1 MRKIGLLSLL
11 LVIIVVICLSFTM
24 KGEKDQQQSQNEV
37 QEEEQVSADVQV
49 EKGLLDGYTIVLD
62 AGHGGKD
69 GGAVG
74 VNGTIEKD
82 ITYLTAEHIKQ
93 ELQKY
98 DAKVQFTRMG
108 DIFVELEDRVL
119 MEYADLFISIHYD
132 GFESEEVNG
141 ITTYYYHQ
149 RDERVARTIHQKI
162 MNEEMDAR
170 DRGVSHG
177 DYYVL
182 RENQVPAVLL
192 ELGYITNP
200 QDEERMNQEDFQQH
214 IAQAV
219 ADGVIQSLVGDQR

>member
-1 MRKIGLLSLL
+1 MKKIGLMSLL
-11 LVIIVVICLSFTM
+11 ITVLVVIYLLFTM
-24 KGEKDQQQSQNEV
+24 NDNKDRQQSQNEV
-37 QEEEQVSADVQV
+37 RKEGQANTDVQV

-62 AGHGGKD
+62 PGHGGKD

-93 ELQKY
+93 ELQKH
-98 DAKVQFTRMG
+98 DAIVQFTRMG
-108 DIFVELEDRVL
+108 DIFVELEDRVQI
-119 MEYADLFISIHYD
+119 EYADLFISIHYD
-132 GFESEEVNG
+132 GFEAEEVNG

-149 RDERVARTIHQKI
+149 KDERIARTIHQNI

-200 QDEERMNQEDFQQH
+200 QDEERINKNDFQQH
-214 IAQAV
+214 VAQAV
-219 ADGVIQSLVGDQR
+219 ADGVIQYLVGDK

>member
-1 MRKIGLLSLL
+1 MRKVGLLSLL
-11 LVIIVVICLSFTM
+11 IAVIVVVCLSFTM
-24 KGEKDQQQSQNEV
+24 NDEKDRQQPQNEV
-37 QEEEQVSADVQV
+37 QEEGQDNVDVQV

-74 VNGTIEKD
+74 ANGTVEKE
-82 ITYLTAEHIKQ
+82 ITFITAEHIRQ

-98 DAKVQFTRMG
+98 DATVQFTRMG
-108 DIFVELEDRVL
+108 DIFVELEDRVQ
-119 MEYADLFISIHYD
+119 MDYADLFISIHYD

-149 RDERVARTIHQKI
+149 RDEQMARTIHQNI
-162 MNEEMDAR
+162 MDEELDAR

-182 RENQVPAVLL
+182 RENQVPSVLL

-214 IAQAV
+214 VAQAV
-219 ADGVIQSLVGDQR
+219 AEGVIEHLVGDQR

>member
-1 MRKIGLLSLL
+1 
-11 LVIIVVICLSFTM
+11 M
-24 KGEKDQQQSQNEV
+24 KDEKDRQQPQNEV
-37 QEEEQVSADVQV
+37 QEEGQDNVDVQV

-74 VNGTIEKD
+74 ANGTVEKE
-82 ITYLTAEHIKQ
+82 ITFITAEHIRQ

-98 DAKVQFTRMG
+98 DATVQFTRMG
-108 DIFVELEDRVL
+108 DIFVELEDRVQ
-119 MEYADLFISIHYD
+119 MDYADLFISIHYD

-149 RDERVARTIHQKI
+149 RDEQMARTIHQNI
-162 MNEEMDAR
+162 MDEELDAR

>member
-1 MRKIGLLSLL
+1 MRKVGLLSLL
-11 LVIIVVICLSFTM
+11 IAVIVVVCLSFTM
-24 KGEKDQQQSQNEV
+24 NDEKDRQQPQNEV
-37 QEEEQVSADVQV
+37 QEEGQDNVDVQV

-74 VNGTIEKD
+74 ANGTVEKE
-82 ITYLTAEHIKQ
+82 ITFITAEHIRQ

-98 DAKVQFTRMG
+98 DATVQFTRMG
-108 DIFVELEDRVL
+108 DIFVELEDRVQ
-119 MEYADLFISIHYD
+119 MDYADLFISIHYD

-149 RDERVARTIHQKI
+149 RDEQMARTIHQNI
-162 MNEEMDAR
+162 MDEELDAR

>member
-1 MRKIGLLSLL
+1 MND
-11 LVIIVVICLSFTM
+11 
-24 KGEKDQQQSQNEV
+24 EKDRQPQNEV
-37 QEEEQVSADVQV
+37 QDEGQVSTDIQV

-74 VNGTIEKD
+74 ANGTVEKE
-82 ITYLTAEHIKQ
+82 ITFITAEHIRQ

-98 DAKVQFTRMG
+98 DATVQFTRMG
-108 DIFVELEDRVL
+108 DIFVELEDRVQ
-119 MEYADLFISIHYD
+119 MDYADLFISIHYD

>member
-1 MRKIGLLSLL
+1 MRKVGLLSLL
-11 LVIIVVICLSFTM
+11 IAVIVVVCLSFTM
-24 KGEKDQQQSQNEV
+24 NDEKDRQPQNEV
-37 QEEEQVSADVQV
+37 QDEGQVSADIQV

-74 VNGTIEKD
+74 ANGTVEKE
-82 ITYLTAEHIKQ
+82 ITFITAEHIRQ

-98 DAKVQFTRMG
+98 DATVQFTRMG
-108 DIFVELEDRVL
+108 DIFVELEDRVQ
-119 MEYADLFISIHYD
+119 MDYADLFISIHYD
-132 GFESEEVNG
+132 GFESEKVNG

-149 RDERVARTIHQKI
+149 RDEQMARTIHQNI
-162 MNEEMDAR
+162 MDEELDAR